1 MLSNSAISTNARAV
15 PTRVAVREELR
26 IPVGGVQLAANLTVP
41 AQPRGLVIFA
51 HGSGSGRH
59 SPRNQYVADVLHERH
74 LATLLA
80 DLLTR
85 DEGDVDR
92 VIGHLRFNIPLLAGR
107 LSGIAQWAWE
117 EAQLRSL
124 PCGYF
129 GASSGAAAAL
139 IAAADRHRIRA
150 VVSRGGRP
158 DLAAQFLSRVS
169 APVLLL
175 VGGHDP
181 EVRQLNEEALQLLN
195 GESQLDVIPRASH
208 LFEEPG
214 TLEAAATLAGAW
226 FAKHLEGE

>member
-1 MLSNSAISTNARAV
+1 MLSNSPISPGARAV
-15 PTRVAVREELR
+15 PARVAVREEIQ
-26 IPVGGVQLAANLTVP
+26 IPLAGVGLAANLTVP

-51 HGSGSGRH
+51 HGSGSSRH
-59 SPRNQYVADVLHERH
+59 SPRNRYVADVLHEYG

-80 DLLTR
+80 DLLTS
-85 DEGDVDR
+85 DEELVDQ
-92 VIGHLRFNIPLLAGR
+92 VTGHLRFNIPLLAGR
-107 LSGIAQWAWE
+107 LTGIAQWAWE

-129 GASSGAAAAL
+129 GASTGAAAAL
-139 IAAADRHRIRA
+139 IAAADRHRIKA

-158 DLAAQFLSRVS
+158 DLAGEFLRRVT

-181 EVRQLNEEALQLLN
+181 EVLKLNEEALESLN
-195 GESQLDVIPRASH
+195 AQSQLDVIPRASH

-214 TLEAAATLAGAW
+214 TLEAAATLAAAW
-226 FAKHLEGE
+226 FAKYLEAA